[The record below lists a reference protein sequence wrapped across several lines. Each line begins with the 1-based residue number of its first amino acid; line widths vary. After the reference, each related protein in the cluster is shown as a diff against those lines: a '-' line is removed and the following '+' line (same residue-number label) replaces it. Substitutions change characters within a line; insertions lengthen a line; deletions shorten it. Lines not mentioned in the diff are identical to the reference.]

1 MKKLFYLMAFISLG
15 MLSACND
22 DDDAQP
28 LIPAEK
34 INGTYDGSSETS
46 ALALTY
52 GGEPLVGGNVSFN
65 TTDSKTASLTLKN
78 VIPGASEV
86 TIDNVQLIGTT
97 DAYTFSGSSAFTR
110 AASGTIEYSGSIKE
124 AQLELNINVTMAA
137 STYSGKY
144 ALGGPRMGTEEK
156 WDWNWDEYD
165 AFEAG
170 SRNDPPTIERITA
183 SNPFTCLYLRVDVEQ
198 PAYNATK
205 WPEGW
210 DYVDYI
216 DGNNI
221 VYNYSLMLR
230 NAGVLLYQVLQSVT
244 LETDGNITANYSSDA
259 LQIDTKWFTSGITQ
273 KEIEQLTAAKT
284 WKTSPKNLT
293 FWFEKDGMIYVKPNI
308 AAIITQVLAD
318 SGQGDASIII
328 EMVNQIL
335 NNEDAANT
343 INSLLKGFL
352 KFELEPATINLVLSW
367 VKDGVPLNIK
377 SEDGHTYLYLDKET
391 IAILAKEFPKLNT
404 LLIESNPMEMG
415 SMLAS
420 ILQNFT
426 NLFKSGVIQEFNV
439 GLDLVKQ

>member
-1 MKKLFYLMAFISLG
+1 MAFISLS
-15 MLSACND
+15 MFNACSDDND
-22 DDDAQP
+22 QP

-46 ALALTY
+46 TLALTY
-52 GGEPLVGGNVSFN
+52 GGEPLIGGNVSFQ
-65 TTDSKTASLTLKN
+65 TTDNKTASLTLKN
-78 VIPGASEV
+78 VIPGTPEV

-97 DAYTFSGSSAFTR
+97 DAYTFSGTSAFTR
-110 AASGTIEYSGSIKE
+110 TASGTIEYSGTIKE
-124 AQLELNINVTMAA
+124 AQLELNINVTMASSA
-137 STYSGKY
+137 HSGKY

-183 SNPFTCLYLRVDVEQ
+183 SNPLTCLYFRVDVDQ
-198 PAYNATK
+198 PAYNATR
-205 WPEGW
+205 WPDGW

-216 DGNNI
+216 DGNNN
-221 VYNYSLMLR
+221 VYTHSLMLR

-244 LETDGNITANYSSDA
+244 LETDGNITANYSSNA
-259 LQIDTKWFTSGITQ
+259 VQIETKWFTSGITQ
-273 KEIEQLTAAKT
+273 EEIEQLTAAKT
-284 WKTSPKNLT
+284 WKNSPKNLA
-293 FWFEKDGMIYVKPNI
+293 FWFEKDGMIYIKPNI

-318 SGQGDASIII
+318 NGQGDASAII
-328 EMVNQIL
+328 EIVNQIL

-343 INSLLKGFL
+343 INYWLKGFL
-352 KFELEPATINLVLSW
+352 NFELDPATINLVLSW

-391 IAILAKEFPKLNT
+391 MVILSKEFPKLNT

-415 SMLAS
+415 SMLAA

-426 NLFKSGVIQEFNV
+426 NLFNSGVIQEFNV
-439 GLDLVKQ
+439 GLDLVKQQ

>member
-1 MKKLFYLMAFISLG
+1 MAFISLS
-15 MLSACND
+15 MFSACSD
-22 DDDAQP
+22 DDDNAQP

-52 GGEPLVGGNVSFN
+52 GGEPLIGGNVSFQ
-65 TTDSKTASLTLKN
+65 TTDNKTASLTLKN
-78 VIPGASEV
+78 VIPGTSEI

-97 DAYTFSGSSAFTR
+97 DAYTFNGSSTFTR

-124 AQLELNINVTMAA
+124 GQLELNINVTMAT

-144 ALGGPRMGTEEK
+144 TLGRPRMGTEER

-165 AFEAG
+165 AFDAG
-170 SRNDPPTIERITA
+170 LRNDPPTIERTTVPN
-183 SNPFTCLYLRVDVEQ
+183 SPFACLYCIIDIKQ
-198 PAYNATK
+198 PTSYDASR
-205 WPEGW
+205 WPDGW

-216 DGNNI
+216 DSQMNG
-221 VYNYSLMLR
+221 YNQSRMVRSAGLM
-230 NAGVLLYQVLQSVT
+230 LYQVLQSAS
-244 LETDGNITANYSSDA
+244 LETDGNITASYSSDPVEVS
-259 LQIDTKWFTSGITQ
+259 INWPTQ
-273 KEIEQLTAAKT
+273 EEIEQLTATKT
-284 WKTSPKNLT
+284 WKNSPKNLA

-318 SGQGDASIII
+318 NGQGDASTIIG
-328 EMVNQIL
+328 MVNQIL

-343 INSLLKGFL
+343 INSLLEGFL
-352 KFELEPATINLVLSW
+352 KFRLEPATINLVLSW

-391 IAILAKEFPKLNT
+391 MAILSKEFPKLNA

-420 ILQNFT
+420 MLQNFT
-426 NLFKSGVIQEFNV
+426 NLFNSGIIQEFNV

>member
-1 MKKLFYLMAFISLG
+1 MKKLFYLMAFISLS
-15 MLSACND
+15 MFSACSDNND
-22 DDDAQP
+22 QP

-46 ALALTY
+46 VLALTY

-65 TTDSKTASLTLKN
+65 TTDNKTASLTLKN
-78 VIPGASEV
+78 VIPGTSEV
-86 TIDNVQLIGTT
+86 TIGNVQLIGTT
-97 DAYTFSGSSAFTR
+97 DVYTFSGSSAFTR

-124 AQLELNINVTMAA
+124 GQLELNINVTMAT

-144 ALGGPRMGTEEK
+144 ALGEPRMGTEEK
-156 WDWNWDEYD
+156 WEWNLDEYD

-170 SRNDPPTIERITA
+170 LRNDPPTIERVTA
-183 SNPFTCLYLRVDVEQ
+183 SNPLTCLYFRVDVEQ
-198 PAYNATK
+198 PAYNATR
-205 WPEGW
+205 WPDGW

-216 DGNNI
+216 DGNNT
-221 VYNYSLMLR
+221 VYNYSLMFR
-230 NAGVLLYQVLQSVT
+230 NTGVLLYQVLQSVA
-244 LETDGNITANYSSDA
+244 LKTDGNITANYSSDA
-259 LQIDTKWFTSGITQ
+259 VQIDTKWFTLGITQ
-273 KEIEQLTAAKT
+273 EEIEQLTAAKT
-284 WKTSPKNLT
+284 WKTSPKNLA
-293 FWFEKDGMIYVKPNI
+293 FWFEKDGMIYIKPNI

-318 SGQGDASIII
+318 NGQGDASAIIG
-328 EMVNQIL
+328 MVNQIL

-343 INSLLKGFL
+343 INSLLEGFL
-352 KFELEPATINLVLSW
+352 KFKLEPATINLVLSW

-391 IAILAKEFPKLNT
+391 MAILSKEFPKLKT

-415 SMLAS
+415 SMLAA

-426 NLFKSGVIQEFNV
+426 SLFNSGVIQEFNV